1 MSRTGFI
8 YKLYCDGVG
17 EFYIGSS
24 FDMKERKYKHK
35 SNCKNPNSKKFNSKV
50 YKYIRENQGFDN
62 WKFEI
67 LETNEFESKKELQ
80 IREQHY
86 KNLLNPSLNT
96 YNAHTTKEQRKA
108 YIKNY
113 DEIRGI
119 KNILCGCGSLL
130 SKTTISRHKGSDK
143 HQKYL
148 QNITIHNLQNL
159 TININISTK

>member
-1 MSRTGFI
+1 MSRTGYI

-24 FDMKERKYKHK
+24 FDMKTRKVTHK
-35 SNCKNPNSKKFNSKV
+35 TKCYNTKYSTYNSKV
-50 YKYIRENQGFDN
+50 YVYIRENQGFDN

-67 LETNEFESKKELQ
+67 LETNEFENEHALKT
-80 IREQHY
+80 REQHY

-96 YNAHTTKEQRKA
+96 YNAHTTKDQRKA
-108 YIKNY
+108 YVKNY
-113 DEIRGI
+113 DKIRGI
-119 KNILCGCGSLL
+119 KNIPCGCGSLL
-130 SKTTISRHKGSDK
+130 SKATKKLHENSDK

-159 TININISTK
+159 TINNY